1 MAGLGMCRSDFPG
14 VVSWSWPRVAGMS
27 THTTLGLTRGA
38 ALAVVTADQDVVGG
52 TQIHPQAVRRS
63 GRTRRPGRPGHLRK
77 GATALIVAAVTVLI
91 GVQLHL
97 APQPQVMAPGPA
109 SATDGR
115 AWSAHEST
123 SSVVLGWLERF

>member
-1 MAGLGMCRSDFPG
+1 MAGLGMRRGDFPG

-38 ALAVVTADQDVVGG
+38 ALAVVTA
-52 TQIHPQAVRRS
+52 
-63 GRTRRPGRPGHLRK
+63 GRTRRLGRQGRLRK

-115 AWSAHEST
+115 TWSAREST
-123 SSVVLGWLERF
+123 SSVVLGWLER